1 VSSVSLSPVD
11 SSSGGCSSCVDFHHC
26 PLHFPWRRG
35 ETKDFECSKCQ
46 TLSWY
51 RGQQQHPIP
60 PAPDPVM
67 VVRDLNVAAAVG
79 VVDRFSDNARGE
91 NDSTT
96 GETDDPSQDEGMF
109 MLGWTRTTLL
119 SPSVCVLTCM
129 GVRHACTRPQ
139 HSSCNGTWC

>member
-1 VSSVSLSPVD
+1 MLKVPNSLMVQGTTTAS
-11 SSSGGCSSCVDFHHC
+11 
-26 PLHFPWRRG
+26 L
-35 ETKDFECSKCQ
+35 T
-46 TLSWY
+46 
-51 RGQQQHPIP
+51 

-96 GETDDPSQDEGMF
+96 GETDDPSQDEEMF

-119 SPSVCVLTCM
+119 SPSVCLLTCM
-129 GVRHACTRPQ
+129 GVQHACTRPQ
-139 HSSCNGTWC
+139 HSSDDGAWC